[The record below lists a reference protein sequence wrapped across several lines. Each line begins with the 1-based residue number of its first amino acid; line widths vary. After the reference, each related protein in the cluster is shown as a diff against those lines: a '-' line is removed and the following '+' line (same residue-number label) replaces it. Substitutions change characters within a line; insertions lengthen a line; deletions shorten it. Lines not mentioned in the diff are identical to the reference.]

1 MRHASINTS
10 LSPVCVRDEHSKY
23 SAAPI
28 FCCSSFP
35 SSSVTGGEWLAS
47 SFSSVCG
54 SVLRSSLVPCEMRE
68 GEGGKEKYERIGT
81 CMYL

>member
-54 SVLRSSLVPCEMRE
+54 SVLRSSLVPCEIIKEE
-68 GEGGKEKYERIGT
+68 GEEEKRSTRE
-81 CMYL
+81 